1 MTQNIRT
8 TILSLLMIVICLF
21 STLALS
27 ADFNGDG
34 KDDVLWRNNKDGT
47 TWIWLMD
54 GKSISLSQPVNTIS
68 LDWRIAGH
76 GDFDGDG
83 KADILWRNTTT
94 GKNWLYL
101 MDGVNIS
108 ASHEINTV
116 ANQYWQVKGVTD
128 FDGDGKTD
136 IFWHNQDTGQTYVY
150 LMNGYQIKQSTALF
164 TIDDTNW
171 QVAAVGDVNGDN
183 KSDVIWRHT
192 TQGHNYIW
200 LMDGSNVVSRYLLNT
215 VDVNWEITG
224 AGDINGDGVADILWR
239 NKKDGRNWTYLMNN
253 GQIQTSRQIN
263 TIADQ
268 QWQIQEIADFNGDG
282 TDDIF
287 WFHQGTGNTYL
298 YIMVGAAI
306 DSSSYLE
313 TLSLDWMVIS
323 TNSSTD
329 TKTSIVTASIEPL
342 AEVNAA
348 EIVFLDASSSTDS
361 LNGTLTYSWQQ
372 TSGTSVDILNAN
384 DALASFIS
392 PDATAEI
399 QTLTFQITVSSA
411 TASDIATV
419 TATIA
424 ALETNQPNILFII
437 SDDQGLDTS
446 AQYNYS
452 SDLPVTPTINA
463 LAADGIIFDNAW
475 ATPACTTTRGTIIT
489 GKYGVNSGVT
499 HVPAV
504 LNSESNDQDIL
515 QEYLQNNAE
524 SSNYVSALFGKWHL
538 GGGSNVVEASHPND
552 VGLDYYAGNLE
563 NLSDYNNWTLTIN
576 GMQETSTDYHTSKIT
591 DLAIDWLSNQT
602 SPWFAWVAYSA
613 PHSPYHLPPID
624 LHNRTDLS
632 GESDDITAN
641 KRDYYLASVEAMDSE
656 ISRLLASM
664 DQGTRDNTIIIYL
677 GDNGTPKAVIDTTT
691 YQTSHAKGTLYQGG
705 IAVPLVISG
714 KGVTRI
720 GEREGAL
727 VTATDLYAT
736 IGQLAGIEQ
745 NTVHDSNSF
754 VDLLVN
760 NSASSEDY
768 VFTAFQ
774 SDDVTGWSV
783 RSADYKLITYEDG
796 SKELFDLTESFS
808 ESNNTNLLPSSDNTI
823 NNLVNDL
830 TTYATNITGEVDLG
844 PIDITNAIL
853 TNTNGNCADYVESY
867 TSTVNDINNSVVF
880 MGDLAISVIGD
891 KCIFNTNEI
900 PNHDFNDGAQ
910 KFPNDVSEQDS
921 QLEVTATPTIASN
934 TTDLSLQVDNALLL
948 NGVKVDLLAA
958 ACYGVGGQP
967 KGQEKIGCNDGNDW
981 RYDPMYID
989 SGFNVDTHNAH
1000 SQPNGSYHYH
1010 GSPLA
1015 LFSDSS
1021 NSNVSPVIG
1030 FAADGFPIF
1039 GSYFDDNGT
1048 IRKAVS
1054 SYQLKTGNRPSGS
1067 NEPGEA
1073 GGPFSSDNYDGRFID
1088 DYEYVPNAGDLDKC
1102 NGMTI
1107 NGVYAYYVTESYPY
1121 VIGCY
1126 SGTPDESFHK

>member
-1 MTQNIRT
+1 
-8 TILSLLMIVICLF
+8 LF
-21 STLALS
+21 SSLALS
-27 ADFNGDG
+27 ADFDGDG
-34 KDDVLWRNNKDGT
+34 KADILWRNSKDGT

-68 LDWRIAGH
+68 LDWRIEGH

-83 KADILWRNTTT
+83 KADILWRNITT
-94 GKNWLYL
+94 GKSWLYL
-101 MDGVNIS
+101 MDGINIS
-108 ASHEINTV
+108 ISHEINTV
-116 ANQYWQVKGVTD
+116 SNQYWQIKGVSD
-128 FDGDGKTD
+128 FDGDGKAD

-150 LMNGYQIKQSTALF
+150 LMNGYQIKQSKALV
-164 TIDDTNW
+164 TVQDTNW
-171 QVAAVGDVNGDN
+171 QVVATGDVDGDS

-192 TQGHNYIW
+192 TQGKNYIW
-200 LMDGSNVVSRYLLNT
+200 LMDGTTLVNRYLLNT
-215 VDVNWEITG
+215 VDVNWEIAG
-224 AGDINGDGVADILWR
+224 SGDINGDGVVDILWR
-239 NKKDGRNWTYLMNN
+239 NKKDGRNWAYLMGN
-253 GQIQTSRQIN
+253 GQIQTSKQIN

-282 TDDIF
+282 RDDIF
-287 WFHQGTGNTYL
+287 WFHQGIGKTYL
-298 YIMVGAAI
+298 YLMVGTTI
-306 DSSSYLE
+306 NDSSYLN

-323 TNSSTD
+323 NNQSPDSNS
-329 TKTSIVTASIEPL
+329 SIVTASIVSLP
-342 AEVNAA
+342 EVTAG
-348 EIVFLDASSSTDS
+348 ETVFLDASASVDS
-361 LNGTLTYSWQQ
+361 LNGTLSYSWQQ
-372 TSGTSVDILNAN
+372 TSGTSVDILDAN

-392 PDATAEI
+392 PDAISEV
-399 QTLTFQITVSSA
+399 QTLTFQVTVSSD
-411 TASDIATV
+411 TSSDTDTETV
-419 TATIA
+419 TVIISAIVA
-424 ALETNQPNILFII
+424 NQPNILFII

-446 AQYNYS
+446 AQYSYS
-452 SDLPVTPTINA
+452 SDLPETPTINA
-463 LAADGIIFDNAW
+463 LASGGIVFDNAW

-499 HVPAV
+499 YVPAV
-504 LNSESNDQDIL
+504 LTSDSNDQDIL
-515 QEYLQNNAE
+515 QEYLQNNDA
-524 SSNYVSALFGKWHL
+524 SSNYASAVFGKWHL
-538 GGGSNVVEASHPND
+538 GGGGNIVESSHPND

-563 NLSDYNNWTLTIN
+563 NLNDYNNWTLTIN

-591 DLAIDWLSNQT
+591 DLAIDWLANQS

-613 PHSPYHLPPID
+613 PHSPYHLPPEN
-624 LHNRTDLS
+624 LHNRSSLS
-632 GESDDITAN
+632 GEADDIAAN

-656 ISRLLASM
+656 INRLLASM
-664 DQGTRDNTIIIYL
+664 DQATRDNTIIIYL
-677 GDNGTPKAVIDTTT
+677 GDNGTPKGVIDSSV
-691 YQTSHAKGTLYQGG
+691 YQTDHSKGTLYQGG

-736 IGQLAGIEQ
+736 IGQLAGIEK

-754 VDLLVN
+754 VDLLSDN
-760 NSASSEDY
+760 TASGEDL

-774 SDDVTGWSV
+774 SSDVTGWSV
-783 RSADYKLITYEDG
+783 RSSDYKLTTYEDG
-796 SKELFDLTESFS
+796 SQELFDLTNSFS
-808 ESNNTNLLPSSDNTI
+808 EISSTNLLPSSENDI
-823 NNLVNDL
+823 NNVVDDF
-830 TTYATNITGEVDLG
+830 TTYANLITGEGSMG

-853 TNTNGNCADYVESY
+853 ANTDGNCAEYVENY
-867 TSTVNDINNSVVF
+867 TSTVSDINNSVVF
-880 MGDLAISVIGD
+880 MGDLAISVIAD

-910 KFPNDVSEQDS
+910 RFPNDVSEQDS
-921 QLEVTATPTIASN
+921 QLEVTATPSIAAN
-934 TTDLSLQVDNALLL
+934 TTELSLQVDNALLL

-958 ACYGVGGQP
+958 ACYGVGGQT
-967 KGQEKIGCNDGNDW
+967 KGQEKIGCNDGNNW
-981 RYDPMYID
+981 RYDPMFSD
-989 SGFNVDTHNAH
+989 SGFNVDSHNAH

-1021 NSNVSPVIG
+1021 NSNISPVIG

-1054 SYQLKTGNRPSGS
+1054 SYQLKTGSRPSGI

-1073 GGPFSSDNYDGRFID
+1073 GGPFSNDNYDGRFID
-1088 DYEYVPNAGDLDKC
+1088 DYEYLPNAGDLDKC

-1107 NGVYAYYVTESYPY
+1107 NGVYGYYVTESYPY
-1121 VIGCY
+1121 VIGCF
-1126 SGTPDESFHK
+1126 SGIPDDSFHK